1 MPGLL
6 EKPLFRGL
14 FKNPVPISL
23 LPSLPPSLPP
33 HYTTPS
39 EILAPREHSFQP
51 EPRTSRCPLAKEAQC
66 WALGKCLQ
74 TSLLSLL
81 VFLPNRTY
89 FLLPLKLG
97 CIQKFL
103 TSFKKR
109 KMKNYTEEFTKAAEH
124 QGREAASDTG
134 KNPES
139 PRFQASQAHP

>member
-6 EKPLFRGL
+6 QKPLFRGL

-74 TSLLSLL
+74 TSLPFFISLL
-81 VFLPNRTY
+81 SQQSPFPFATKTRLHPKVSH
-89 FLLPLKLG
+89 KL
-97 CIQKFL
+97 
-103 TSFKKR
+103 KKR
-109 KMKNYTEEFTKAAEH
+109 KMKNYAEEFTKAAER

-139 PRFQASQAHP
+139 PRFQACQAHP

>member
-6 EKPLFRGL
+6 QKPLFRGL

-74 TSLLSLL
+74 TSLPFFISLL
-81 VFLPNRTY
+81 SQQNLFPFAIETRLHPKVSH
-89 FLLPLKLG
+89 KL
-97 CIQKFL
+97 
-103 TSFKKR
+103 KKR
-109 KMKNYTEEFTKAAEH
+109 KMKKLYRRIHKSCRAPGQRSSVRH
-124 QGREAASDTG
+124 R
-134 KNPES
+134 
-139 PRFQASQAHP
+139 